1 MPYPE
6 ACRELIQR
14 IGKSIPVPEIEEIL
28 LPRHTPAA
36 GQEDEFGF
44 VILEDGSVG
53 PFYVCLGDTLKRL
66 AESRVHTPAAARET
80 LSAALEIGSNDL
92 STSAL
97 AIGAFNALSQHL
109 MRTAGFDP
117 SATVSPPND
126 IPADT
131 IGMVGYFPPLIER
144 FLAKGCTLVVI
155 EQKPERVRE
164 QEGVKRYTT
173 PGALRQCDRVICTAS
188 TLINGTLDEILS
200 SAGPNKPIDLIGPS
214 ASGLPDP
221 LFARGVQSV
230 GGILIDRPGKLRSA
244 MRTGDK
250 WGDCGRKYQLTAEN
264 YPGIEVLLAGI

>member
-1 MPYPE
+1 MSYPE

-14 IGKSIPVPEIEEIL
+14 IGESIPVPEIEEIL

-66 AESRVHTPAAARET
+66 AGPRVHAPAAARET
-80 LSAALEIGSNDL
+80 LSAALEIGSPDL

-97 AIGAFNALSQHL
+97 AVGAFNALSQHL
-109 MRTAGFDP
+109 MRKAGFDP
-117 SATVSPPND
+117 SAIPSPPDDRPVN
-126 IPADT
+126 T
-131 IGMVGYFPPLIER
+131 IGMVGYFPPLVER
-144 FLAKGCTLVVI
+144 YLAKGCKLVIV
-155 EQKPERVRE
+155 EQKPERVPE
-164 QEGVKRYTT
+164 QEGVELQIT

-200 SAGPNKPIDLIGPS
+200 SAGPDNRIDLIGPS
-214 ASGLPDP
+214 ASGLPDA
-221 LFARGVQSV
+221 LFARGVQRV

-244 MRTGDK
+244 MEAGDK

-264 YPGIEVLLAGI
+264 YPGIEALLAGI